1 MQAEKFYKN
10 IQQKVNEYDFQ
21 PELSDWNKQ
30 DVWQRIEQKQV
41 KPKTPF
47 VWWQAAAAILILAG
61 SFTYFNSENFFKNT
75 DNQAFEKNKNTI
87 STQESFANI
96 TKSTQKTKQQYSA
109 FTQTTTI
116 QNSFQESKSMNSAAE
131 NETTPTTLSE
141 PKNLASN
148 EVNVSITEQ
157 SAITENKSIDTP
169 NSENVAKENTF
180 VPNKALLAVKV
191 PSKRERIAIL
201 EIPEDDDAYN
211 MPRKENRKGFFA
223 RLTRKMNNSG
233 SEKNDE
239 LPSINGKPNKVW
251 AFVKESF
258 KNETINTD
266 STNR

>member
-47 VWWQAAAAILILAG
+47 VWWQAAAAILILMG
-61 SFTYFNSENFFKNT
+61 SFAYFNSENLFKDT
-75 DNQAFEKNKNTI
+75 DNQAFEKTKNTI

-96 TKSTQKTKQQYSA
+96 TKSTPIKKQQYSA
-109 FTQTTTI
+109 FTQTTTF
-116 QNSFQESKSMNSAAE
+116 QNSFQESKSMNSVAK
-131 NETTPTTLSE
+131 NETTPATLAE
-141 PKNLASN
+141 PENLTNN
-148 EVNVSITEQ
+148 EINVPITEQ
-157 SAITENKSIDTP
+157 SVVMQNKSID
-169 NSENVAKENTF
+169 
-180 VPNKALLAVKV
+180 
-191 PSKRERIAIL
+191 IL
-201 EIPEDDDAYN
+201 EIPEDDELAN
-211 MPRKENRKGFFA
+211 IPRKENKKGFLA
-223 RLTRKMNNSG
+223 RLNKKTS
-233 SEKNDE
+233 KNEE

-258 KNETINTD
+258 KNETMNTD